1 MSGDVAQ
8 VALGGATD
16 DARRVTQ
23 QVQFITRPDGGRL
36 YAALTLPV
44 GSEPSA
50 VVLFCPPTFDE
61 HSRAYPI
68 MREYARALAAR
79 GIGTLRFD
87 YFATGDSAGT
97 SDQFTMSSAVGDV
110 AFLLSWLGTRF
121 PGVRIVPMA
130 VRMGARLLL
139 DAIVGQAGAALAGR
153 LTAPVLWDPVVDVRS
168 YVFNELRAT
177 LSGALMVYGGQ
188 VVTREEIVK
197 ETLETGFCERRGYK
211 LNQVDGYPVTRELLR
226 EVGLATET
234 PEPWSYAEPV
244 NVVIT
249 VRGATAAERPR
260 TQLAALLP
268 KMEFRSN
275 EDIPYW
281 NQQPLY
287 RQTRDKLFAIVDE
300 FVTRCLS

>member
-1 MSGDVAQ
+1 MSDGVAQ
-8 VALGGATD
+8 LAVGGTAES
-16 DARRVTQ
+16 ARRVTQ
-23 QVQFITRPDGGRL
+23 QVQFLTRPDGGRL
-36 YAALTLPV
+36 YTALTLPA
-44 GSEPSA
+44 GAEPSA

-68 MREYARALAAR
+68 MREYARGLAAR

-97 SDQFTMSSAVGDV
+97 SDQFTMSSGVGDV
-110 AFLLSWLGTRF
+110 AFLLSWLATRF

-139 DAIVGQAGAALAGR
+139 DAIVGQAGALAGR
-153 LTAPVLWDPVVDVRS
+153 LTAPILWDPVVDVRS

-177 LSGALMVYGGQ
+177 LSGALMVYQGQ
-188 VVTREEIVK
+188 VATREEIVK
-197 ETLETGFCERRGYK
+197 ETLATGFCDRRGYK
-211 LNQVDGYPVTRELLR
+211 LNQVDGYPITAELLR

-234 PEPWSYAEPV
+234 PAPWSYAEPV

-249 VRGATAAERPR
+249 VRGASAAERPR

-287 RQTRDKLFAIVDE
+287 RQTRDKLFAIADE
-300 FVTRCLS
+300 CVTRCLS